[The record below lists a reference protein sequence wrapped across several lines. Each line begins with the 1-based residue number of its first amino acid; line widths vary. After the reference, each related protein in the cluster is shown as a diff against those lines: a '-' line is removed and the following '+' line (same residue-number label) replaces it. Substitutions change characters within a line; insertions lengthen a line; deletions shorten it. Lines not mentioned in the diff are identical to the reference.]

1 MISLYKHCLF
11 LFVVIF
17 SIACTNGGKGVSNE
31 SQQDAPIV
39 STTRKDSSKTI
50 LFFGNSLTAGYGL
63 DDPQNAF
70 PALIQA
76 KIDALNLPYKV
87 VNAGLSG
94 ETSAGGNE
102 RIDWL
107 LKNPVDI
114 FVLELGANDG
124 LRGVEP
130 ANTYQ
135 NLRSIVKKVSE
146 KYPSCKLVL
155 AGMLV
160 PPNVGKKYFDEFKAI
175 YPALAKD
182 QHMHLIPFL
191 LQDVAG
197 VQNLNQSDGI
207 HPTKEGQ
214 IKVAENVW
222 KTIQPLLQP

>member
-17 SIACTNGGKGVSNE
+17 SIACTHSGQGTRDEPTQDTTVASPAKKESN
-31 SQQDAPIV
+31 
-39 STTRKDSSKTI
+39 KTI

-63 DDPQNAF
+63 DDPQEAF
-70 PALIQA
+70 PALIQT
-76 KIDALNLPYKV
+76 KIDALNLPYQV

-130 ANTYQ
+130 TNTYQ
-135 NLRSIVKKVSE
+135 NLRSIVKKVTE

-160 PPNVGKKYFDEFKAI
+160 PPNVGKQYYEEFQAI

-182 QHMHLIPFL
+182 QNMHLIPFL

-197 VQNLNQSDGI
+197 VRNLNQSDGI

-214 IKVAENVW
+214 VKVAENVW

>member
-1 MISLYKHCLF
+1 MNSLYKRCLF

-17 SIACTNGGKGVSNE
+17 SIGCTNNVT
-31 SQQDAPIV
+31 
-39 STTRKDSSKTI
+39 STTDKQNKDAAVESVTKKDSNKTI

-63 DDPQNAF
+63 DNPQDAF
-70 PALIQA
+70 PALIQK
-76 KIDALNLPYKV
+76 KIEALNLPYKV

-107 LKNPVDI
+107 LKNPVDV

-124 LRGVEP
+124 LRGVDP
-130 ANTYQ
+130 STTYK
-135 NLRSIVKKVSE
+135 NLRNIVKKVSD

-160 PPNVGKKYFDEFKAI
+160 PPNVGTQYFEEFKAI
-175 YPALAKD
+175 YPALAKE
-182 QHMHLIPFL
+182 QNMHLIPFL
-191 LQDVAG
+191 LADVAG
-197 VQNLNQSDGI
+197 VQQLNQSDGI

-222 KTIQPLLQP
+222 QTIKPLLQP

>member
-1 MISLYKHCLF
+1 MNSLYKHCLF

-17 SIACTNGGKGVSNE
+17 SIACNNSVKSNADK
-31 SQQDAPIV
+31 QNKDAAV
-39 STTRKDSSKTI
+39 KSVTKKDSSKTI

-63 DDPQNAF
+63 DNPEDAF
-70 PALIQA
+70 PALIQT

-107 LKNPVDI
+107 LKNPVDV

-124 LRGVEP
+124 LRGVDP
-130 ANTYQ
+130 STTYK
-135 NLRSIVKKVSE
+135 NLRNIVKKVSD

-160 PPNVGKKYFDEFKAI
+160 PPNVGTQYFEEFKAI
-175 YPALAKD
+175 YPALAKE
-182 QHMHLIPFL
+182 QNMHLIPFL
-191 LQDVAG
+191 LADVAG
-197 VQNLNQSDGI
+197 VQQLNQSDGI

-222 KTIQPLLQP
+222 QTIKPLLQP